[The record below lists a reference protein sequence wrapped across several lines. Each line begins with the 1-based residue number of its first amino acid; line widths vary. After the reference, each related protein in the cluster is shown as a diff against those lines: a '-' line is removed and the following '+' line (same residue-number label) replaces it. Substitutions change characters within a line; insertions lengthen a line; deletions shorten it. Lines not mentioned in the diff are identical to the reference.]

1 MDERQIYTVIM
12 YLPRSAHVEWW
23 RKSSRTHVGIGVDMT
38 SKQNTGLRK
47 GHFEMA
53 SDMMFC
59 KVLFVIAIYLVCA
72 IESPDPSRAI
82 PDPSLNTFCDSAV
95 ALSKLVKEV

>member
-1 MDERQIYTVIM
+1 M

-59 KVLFVIAIYLVCA
+59 KVCKLFVIAILCVQLIA
-72 IESPDPSRAI
+72 PDPSRAI